1 MKILIAFPYLEKIK
15 HHYSLKNK
23 KQRPIFSVTFFGKIQ
38 FLFISTVLLTIGF
51 EVANGGKLLKKLN
64 KVLNY

>member
-1 MKILIAFPYLEKIK
+1 MK
-15 HHYSLKNK
+15 HHYSLCILKS
-23 KQRPIFSVTFFGKIQ
+23 KQKPIIPVTCFGKTQ

-64 KVLNY
+64 KVFNY